1 MLTHDAPRMTHED
14 YGLVPLVRHITE
26 ADAERCRRVR
36 AALPTYTTGKLC
48 ASLRKV
54 FRSGQR
60 VASFL
65 LAEELAARGV
75 PPSLRDME
83 LERLHLSL
91 NERFDL
97 FVYDAR
103 WIMRRHPEQVAVVRY
118 EQSKRMFKESTFHQA
133 AHFTFFYG
141 QRPPGKIAGGLALSD
156 EQQWECAWLRSKHI
170 SKQADAIALM
180 RPTVRKRLKEPIY
193 SARNKAFTDDGAA
206 ASLLRRER
214 LWLCSQMFGNSP
226 TKIAQRYEQMT
237 GDPIARNLVAKQL
250 QTITAALR

>member
-1 MLTHDAPRMTHED
+1 MLMPAAPRLQPED
-14 YGLVPLVRHITE
+14 YGLTPLVRRITE
-26 ADAERCRRVR
+26 ADAERCRRVH
-36 AALPTYTTGKLC
+36 AALPTFTTGKLC
-48 ASLRKV
+48 ASLRTA

-91 NERFDL
+91 DESFDL

-103 WIMRRHPEQVAVVRY
+103 WIMRRYPGQIDRVLYA
-118 EQSKRMFKESTFHQA
+118 QSKRLFKESTFHQA
-133 AHFTFFYG
+133 ALFTFYYG
-141 QRPPGKIAGGLALSD
+141 QRPPGKIAGGMALTN

-170 SKQADAIALM
+170 TKRADAIALQ
-180 RPTVRKRLKEPIY
+180 RPTVHKRLKEPIY
-193 SARNKAFTDDGAA
+193 AARNTAFTDDDAA

-214 LWLCSQMFGNSP
+214 LWLCSQMFGDSP
-226 TKIAQRYEQMT
+226 TKIARRYEQMT
-237 GDPIARNLVAKQL
+237 GKPIARNVVAKQL
-250 QTITAALR
+250 QTIANVLR

>member
-1 MLTHDAPRMTHED
+1 MEPED
-14 YGLVPLVRHITE
+14 YGLTPLAQCITATSE
-26 ADAERCRRVR
+26 AARSRVR
-36 AALPTYTTGKLC
+36 AALPRQPSEKLC
-48 ASLRKV
+48 ASLRTA

-65 LAEELAARGV
+65 LAEELMARGV

-83 LERLHLSL
+83 LERLNLSL

-103 WIMRRHPEQVAVVRY
+103 WIMRRYPGQVELVRY
-118 EQSKRMFKESTFHQA
+118 EQSKRLFRESTFHQA
-133 AHFTFFYG
+133 ALFTFFYG
-141 QRPPGKIAGGLALSD
+141 QRPPGKIAGGMALTE

-170 SKQADAIALM
+170 TKRADAIALQ

-193 SARNKAFTDDGAA
+193 AGRNKAFTDDDAA

-214 LWLCSQMFGNSP
+214 LWMCSQMFGDSP
-226 TKIAQRYEQMT
+226 TKVARRYEQMT
-237 GDPIARNLVAKQL
+237 GKPIARNVVAKQL
-250 QTITAALR
+250 QTIANVLR